1 MTVIKKHFRRRTVAL
16 MVPVVVAV
24 GAGSAIAATAN
35 DGAVIRACAA
45 KSGKSLHLANAD
57 GKCGKGETVLAWNQT
72 GPAGAAGA
80 PGPVG
85 PAGAAGPAGP
95 AGAAGDGTN
104 VVGGET
110 LVGGQ
115 ADGFLK
121 IDGIAGESAD
131 PAHAG
136 EIDVKAFGFGGK
148 NSAGGGA
155 SGGGGAGKVAF
166 SDVTFS
172 KLYDASSPKLFQ
184 RLATGQHIPSVTF
197 SFRRPGG
204 ANGAQFLTYKLSDVI
219 VSSYD
224 QGGSKERP
232 LLERVELNF
241 AKVEI
246 SYTPAGG
253 APITAGFD
261 VKANKSL

>member
-1 MTVIKKHFRRRTVAL
+1 

-24 GAGSAIAATAN
+24 GAGSALAAAAN
-35 DGAVIRACAA
+35 DGAVVRACAA
-45 KSGKSLHLANAD
+45 KNGKALHLAGAG
-57 GKCGKGETVLAWNQT
+57 GKCGKGETALAWNQK

-80 PGPVG
+80 PGATG
-85 PAGAAGPAGP
+85 PTGAAGP

-110 LVGGQ
+110 LAGGG

-155 SGGGGAGKVAF
+155 GGGGGAGKVAF

-172 KLYDASSPKLFQ
+172 KLYDASSPKLLQ

-197 SFRRPGG
+197 SFRRPGTTDG
-204 ANGAQFLTYKLSDVI
+204 APFLTYKLSDV
-219 VSSYD
+219 VVTSYQ
-224 QGGSKERP
+224 QGGAKERP
-232 LLERVELNF
+232 LLEQVALNF

-253 APITAGFD
+253 GTPITAG
-261 VKANKSL
+261 VNLK

>member
-1 MTVIKKHFRRRTVAL
+1 MIRMRFRRRAVAL

-24 GAGSAIAATAN
+24 GAGSALAAAAN
-35 DGAVIRACAA
+35 DGAVVRACAA
-45 KSGKSLHLANAD
+45 KNGKALHLAGAG
-57 GKCGKGETVLAWNQT
+57 GKCAKGETALAWNQK

-80 PGPVG
+80 PGAAG
-85 PAGAAGPAGP
+85 PAGAVGPAGP
-95 AGAAGDGTN
+95 AGAAGDATN

-110 LVGGQ
+110 LTGGQ

-148 NSAGGGA
+148 NTPSGAG
-155 SGGGGAGKVAF
+155 GGGGAGKVAF

-184 RLATGQHIPSVTF
+184 RLATGQHIPSMTF
-197 SFRRPGG
+197 SFRRPGTT
-204 ANGAQFLTYKLSDVI
+204 NGEFLTYKLSDV
-219 VSSYD
+219 VVTSYD
-224 QGGSKERP
+224 QGGAKERP
-232 LLERVELNF
+232 LLERIELNF

-253 APITAGFD
+253 GSPITAG
-261 VKANKSL
+261 VNLK